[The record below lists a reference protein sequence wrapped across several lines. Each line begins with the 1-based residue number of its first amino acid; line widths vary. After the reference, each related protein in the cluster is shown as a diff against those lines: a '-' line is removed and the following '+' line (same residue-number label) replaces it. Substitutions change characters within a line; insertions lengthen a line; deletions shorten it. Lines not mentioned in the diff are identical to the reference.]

1 MTPVSMKFLYYK
13 KLLSVNIELHYF
25 YILDLYYL
33 WLKTLNLSLI
43 ICKTRKFKAKK
54 VKYCIMSKKSQN
66 KAMLLKKDTELIKQD
81 EAEFF

>member
-54 VKYCIMSKKSQN
+54 NIKIIM
-66 KAMLLKKDTELIKQD
+66 LTI
-81 EAEFF
+81 

>member
-43 ICKTRKFKAKK
+43 ICETRKFKAKK
-54 VKYCIMSKKSQN
+54 NIKIIM
-66 KAMLLKKDTELIKQD
+66 LTI
-81 EAEFF
+81 